1 MALNL
6 RHQTPAQFADR
17 FWRRLQAAYAAGD
30 QLTYHR
36 MVWWIWS
43 RIQAGDLTSNE
54 VRLSFNAAFDR
65 TLNTTQWNNLVT
77 TRFVP
82 MKDRYLALLA
92 EGAL

>member
-6 RHQTPAQFADR
+6 RHQTAAQFAAR
-17 FWRRLQAAYAAGD
+17 FWRRLQAAYQSGD

-36 MVWWIWS
+36 MVWWIWT

-54 VRLSFNAAFDR
+54 VRLSFNTAFDR
-65 TLNTTQWNNLVT
+65 SLNTTQWNSLVS

-82 MKDRYLALLA
+82 MKDRYLAFLA